1 MRHVHRKGVRAGR
14 GGVSELRSRV
24 RTGHCTASEDYVDD
38 QASYA
43 SNEIAINWQAALV
56 FVAGRHAAL
65 MKSSGG
71 CSRGNQW
78 KGPAETTD

>member
-14 GGVSELRSRV
+14 GGVSGVTFSGED
-24 RTGHCTASEDYVDD
+24 GHCTASEDYGDD

-56 FVAGRHAAL
+56 FLPAGTL
-65 MKSSGG
+65 L
-71 CSRGNQW
+71 
-78 KGPAETTD
+78 